1 MDLQAAADHL
11 GVHYQTAYRW
21 VREGSLRA
29 VKIGSAYEVL
39 ESEVERFLAARTK
52 PVPPPQRTRVRD
64 WEAQADRLHRL
75 LLEGDEL
82 NARQLVDRLVDG
94 SVEGIDLCERLFV
107 PVLNRI
113 GLEWRRGDVTVA
125 EEHRAS
131 NICQR
136 LLARMAQHPRG
147 RPRGVAVVSTP
158 PGEEHGLPA
167 AMATIVLRADRW
179 QVHHLG
185 TEVPVDDL
193 VKLVEDVDADLVVLS
208 TTNIEAETALAATV
222 DGLAQTRA
230 QVLVGHPGDS
240 LRTLLE
246 SARSAR
252 VSAN

>member
-1 MDLQAAADHL
+1 MDLQSAADRL

-21 VREGSLRA
+21 VREGALRA
-29 VKIGSAYEVL
+29 VKIGSAYEVAD
-39 ESEVERFLAARTK
+39 SEVQRFLTARAK

-64 WEAQADRLHRL
+64 WQAQSERLHRL
-75 LLEGDEL
+75 LVEGDEL

-94 SVEGIDLCERLFV
+94 SVDALDLCERLFG
-107 PVLNRI
+107 PVLVRI
-113 GLEWRRGDVTVA
+113 GEEWQRGELSVA

-147 RPRGVAVVSTP
+147 RPRGVVVVATP

-193 VKLVEDVDADLVVLS
+193 VALVTDVDADLVVLS
-208 TTNIEAETALAATV
+208 TVNPESEIGLAAALEALAAT
-222 DGLAQTRA
+222 RSR
-230 QVLVGHPGDS
+230 VLVGRAGMS
-240 LRTLLE
+240 LRQLVLD
-246 SARSAR
+246 AR
-252 VSAN
+252 NP

>member
-1 MDLQAAADHL
+1 MDLQSAADRL

-21 VREGSLRA
+21 VREGALRA
-29 VKIGSAYEVL
+29 VKIGSAYEVA
-39 ESEVERFLAARTK
+39 ESEVERFLTARAK

-64 WEAQADRLHRL
+64 WQAQCERLHRL
-75 LLEGDEL
+75 LVDGDEL
-82 NARQLVDRLVDG
+82 NARQLVDRLLEG
-94 SVEGIDLCERLFV
+94 SVEPLDLCERLFA
-107 PVLNRI
+107 PVLVRI
-113 GLEWRRGDVTVA
+113 GEEWRQGEVSVA

-147 RPRGVAVVSTP
+147 RPRGVVVVATP

-193 VKLVEDVDADLVVLS
+193 ADLVNDVHADLVVLS
-208 TTNIEAETALAATV
+208 TANTEFEVALDAALAA
-222 DGLAQTRA
+222 LERTRSR
-230 QVLVGHPGDS
+230 VLVGRPGMS
-240 LRTLLE
+240 LRQLLDD
-246 SARSAR
+246 ARG
-252 VSAN
+252 N